1 MNKKCCMSKKNCNLS
16 SKARY
21 EESFF
26 DLWSKFLKI
35 LRSAMD
41 SRNPYPIPGIMC
53 AREQIVFMNKLDTDE
68 SLY

>member
-1 MNKKCCMSKKNCNLS
+1 
-16 SKARY
+16 
-21 EESFF
+21 
-26 DLWSKFLKI
+26 
-35 LRSAMD
+35 MD